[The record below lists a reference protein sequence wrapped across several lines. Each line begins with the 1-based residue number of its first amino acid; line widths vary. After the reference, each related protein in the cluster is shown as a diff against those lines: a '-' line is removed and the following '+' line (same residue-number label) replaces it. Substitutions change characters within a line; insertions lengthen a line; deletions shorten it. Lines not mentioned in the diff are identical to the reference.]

1 LQDPSTLPNQ
11 PEVRSSSPEVRSSS
25 EVRRDS
31 SSTSLREL
39 LAVIGRRR
47 RLIAAVEGGL
57 LLACLLYCLVAP
69 NQYEARARVA
79 LRTSPVSALTTEAS
93 GSLAAASIL
102 SAPLQQETLAIFLR
116 SDQLAW
122 RVIIDLKLYRAPA
135 FNGRFELK
143 FPGLSAGP
151 ESALEQRPEAQAY
164 LLERFEKRLHVEA
177 MPRSLVVE
185 IRFRSR
191 DAALSAAV
199 VNDLIREYSVMDRE
213 SWVHAITQGS
223 DWLKSQLEDLKARVE
238 QDQDRLTAFQTS
250 HRLLS
255 TPEVAADG
263 QPGESQHNSTLLEI
277 DELGH
282 QFVVA
287 TTDRILREAEL
298 RAASQGDPELVIAS
312 DPQLQVENGNSA
324 LLAQIH
330 AHHSELE
337 LEQAQLSAEHGPSF
351 PRVVEIH
358 RQLDDLDRQKRAED
372 AKLLDRFRSAWQTAS
387 DREQLVKKSLDERTA
402 EGMKLNEAATQYAV
416 MRQEANARHELYMR
430 VQQKVEEAGL
440 AAGAQGANISVVD
453 LARQPVKPVAPD
465 LLLYMA
471 ITFFVGLWLAVG
483 SALLIESLHPFS
495 LRSSVALL
503 AVLVAAA
510 VAHAQAPTPSLDG
523 LPIGVA
529 RIPFSQDT
537 RAIPNP
543 KDSPA
548 VWDNAAVSG
557 QTGRPPPSGP
567 QSASPM
573 PAPIAPGDFL
583 DISEFHIPE
592 FHSMVRVSPTGTVM
606 LPMVNEVR
614 IGGMDEQAAAHAIEA
629 ALLSKGMLLHP
640 QVSVLVTVYAGQDV
654 SVLGEVSRPGVY
666 PYTIHHRL
674 LDLISS
680 AAGTTQNAGRLVNVF
695 HRIDPNTPHPVVLDP
710 GGTDVGAEHN
720 PELTPGDTV
729 EVSRAGLV
737 YVIGDVVRP
746 GGFAVD
752 PAQGLTVVQALSLAW
767 GPTQNAAAG
776 KALLIR
782 EQKGGRTL
790 ITLNLRR
797 MIHGQDPDQPIYD
810 RDILLVPDSMAKN
823 MWNRALE
830 SAIQSAVGVSIYAGL
845 VYSQRF

>member
-1 LQDPSTLPNQ
+1 MQDPYAVLNQ
-11 PEVRSSSPEVRSSS
+11 PEVRSSSA
-25 EVRRDS
+25 VRRDS

-39 LAVIGRRR
+39 LAVISRRR
-47 RLIAAVEGGL
+47 LLIAAVEGGL
-57 LLACLLYCLVAP
+57 LLACLLYCLAVP

-79 LRTSPVSALTTEAS
+79 MRTSPASALTTEGS

-122 RVIIDLKLYRAPA
+122 RVIVDLKLYRAPA

-143 FPGLSAGP
+143 FPSLSAGP
-151 ESALEQRPEAQAY
+151 ESALEQSPEAQAY

-191 DAALSAAV
+191 NAALSAAV
-199 VNDLIREYSVMDRE
+199 VNDLIREYDVMDSE
-213 SWVHAITQGS
+213 SRVHAVAEGS
-223 DWLKSQLEDLKARVE
+223 ESLKSQLQDLQTRVE
-238 QDQDRLTAFQTS
+238 QDQDRLSAFQTS

-255 TPEVAADG
+255 SPEVTADG
-263 QPGESQHNSTLLEI
+263 QEGESEHNSTLLEI
-277 DELGH
+277 DDLGH
-282 QFVVA
+282 QSAAA
-287 TTDRILREAEL
+287 TADRILRETEF
-298 RAASQGDPELVIAS
+298 RAALHGDPELVAAS
-312 DPQLQVENGNSA
+312 DARLQAEYGSSGMA
-324 LLAQIH
+324 QLAQIH
-330 AHHSELE
+330 TRHGQLE
-337 LEQAQLSAEHGPSF
+337 EEKAQLSAEHGPNF
-351 PRVVEIH
+351 PRVVEIR
-358 RQLDDLDRQKRAED
+358 RQLEDLDAQKQSED
-372 AKLLDRFRSAWQTAS
+372 LKLVVSFSGALQTAIN
-387 DREQLVKKSLDERTA
+387 REQMVKKSLDEHTA
-402 EGMKLNEAATQYAV
+402 EGMKLSEAATQYAV
-416 MRQEANARHELYMR
+416 MRQEANARHDLYMR
-430 VQQKVEEAGL
+430 VEQKVEEAAL
-440 AAGAQGANISVVD
+440 AAGAQGSNISVVD
-453 LARQPVKPVAPD
+453 LARQPVKPVSPD

-495 LRSSVALL
+495 RRSSVALL

-557 QTGRPPPSGP
+557 QTGLPPPSGP

-583 DISEFHIPE
+583 DVSEFHTPE
-592 FHSMVRVSPTGTVM
+592 FHSMVRVSPKGSVM

-614 IGGMDEQAAAHAIEA
+614 IGGMDERTAAHAIEA

-666 PYTIHHRL
+666 SYTIHHRL

-695 HRIDPNTPHPVVLDP
+695 HRTDPNTPHPVVLDP

-752 PAQGLTVVQALSLAW
+752 PAQGLTVVQAVSLAW